1 MIGMGSTF
9 HIYLP
14 VCKHAA
20 CSKPTARTV
29 PIRGAGRILLMDDE
43 EMIRDV
49 ASRMLI
55 KLGYDVE
62 CSHDGAE
69 TVALYEKAQN
79 SDQPFKA
86 VIMDL
91 TIPGGMGGKETVKK
105 LMEIDPNVKAI
116 VSSGYSSDPIMAH
129 FKEYGFSGV
138 VSKPY
143 TIKTLSETVN
153 SILSDKKA

>member
-1 MIGMGSTF
+1 M
-9 HIYLP
+9 
-14 VCKHAA
+14 
-20 CSKPTARTV
+20 
-29 PIRGAGRILLMDDE
+29 LMDDE

-49 ASRMLI
+49 ASKMLI
-55 KLGYDVE
+55 KLGYEVE

-69 TVALYEKAQN
+69 TIALYEKARSSN
-79 SDQPFKA
+79 RPFKA

-105 LMEIDPNVKAI
+105 LMEIDPDVKAI

-129 FKEYGFSGV
+129 FRQYGFSGV

-143 TIKTLSETVN
+143 TIRTLSETVS
-153 SILSDKKA
+153 SILSDKEGQVKPA